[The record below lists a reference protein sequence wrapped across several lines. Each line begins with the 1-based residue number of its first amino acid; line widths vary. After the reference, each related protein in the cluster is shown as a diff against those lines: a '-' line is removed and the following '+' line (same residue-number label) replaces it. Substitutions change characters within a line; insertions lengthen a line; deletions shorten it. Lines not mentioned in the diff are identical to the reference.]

1 MSDYEHAFVFVDNHD
16 NQRGH
21 GGGGQVIVSTLQS
34 FCSKEISREVSSWRF
49 LSSIKHKI
57 VTCVVE
63 NLHPQFWTVC
73 IMYIVGNN
81 YYHNNSR
88 KCILISNIYS
98 DSWTGGVVQVCP
110 GFYFSSW
117 LWNKENHVELL
128 FWRFRSRTTRFFSWL
143 WRSVGLWAP
152 LEIHRYVRHEII
164 CLTILENTYV
174 IRTDLNLYTSSIVLR
189 YYPVWNMGNNY
200 WFFFIR
206 FNILWACIFGVTSLI
221 VTSLRVT
228 SY

>member
-1 MSDYEHAFVFVDNHD
+1 MK
-16 NQRGH
+16 
-21 GGGGQVIVSTLQS
+21 S
-34 FCSKEISREVSSWRF
+34 F
-49 LSSIKHKI
+49 
-57 VTCVVE
+57 
-63 NLHPQFWTVC
+63 
-73 IMYIVGNN
+73 
-81 YYHNNSR
+81 
-88 KCILISNIYS
+88 
-98 DSWTGGVVQVCP
+98 VVQVCP
-110 GFYFSSW
+110 GFYPSSW

-206 FNILWACIFGVTSLI
+206 FNILCSICVCFSKLDCKSADLFCFFLLGRYFLKGYIL
-221 VTSLRVT
+221 
-228 SY
+228 